1 MRDNSYFY
9 AFILVF
15 IAGFLWSLGAVVV
28 LHMIDGH
35 SYVFNYL
42 FYRGISIA
50 IILVCYL
57 IIREGLDF
65 YKNFKKDKKSLYKW
79 TTMRTSMKRWG
90 EPEEIADL
98 VCFLLSN
105 KSSCITGESINI
117 DGGWTSS

>member
-1 MRDNSYFY
+1 MHKFDFYMRDNSYFY

-15 IAGFLWSLGAVVV
+15 LAGFLWSLGTVVV

-50 IILVCYL
+50 VILVCYL

-65 YKNFKKDKKSLYKW
+65 YKNFFKIGIPGILGGIFLILIFSFFYQKLRILILYV
-79 TTMRTSMKRWG
+79 S
-90 EPEEIADL
+90 EI
-98 VCFLLSN
+98 
-105 KSSCITGESINI
+105 
-117 DGGWTSS
+117 